1 MREKF
6 PGYYRPTADEFD
18 ELWRSALI
26 VPDANVLLSLY
37 RLSETTRGK
46 LLEILERLQD
56 RLFIPHQV
64 GLEFQKNRITVIE
77 EQIEAYETVDKQVKN
92 FAAKVGGG
100 VRRHPRLD
108 KIDLENRI
116 KKALK
121 PVEKHLTEIRADH
134 PDPLTD
140 DDPLGADSVRDE
152 VDRLFAD
159 CLGEPRDIEALKQIG
174 DERYERKV
182 PPGFEDREKDE
193 PDRYGDLA
201 IWLDVID
208 EAKKRGTGAIIV
220 TEERKA
226 DWWWK
231 EDGKMIAP
239 RRELVEEMR
248 VKAGQQVYLYGLER
262 FMASAAEEL
271 EIDLSDDERDDIAR
285 AGDAASAEVAPADPK
300 NFEWRIDPTP
310 GTIVPDWLAK
320 SSGTRPFF
328 TPSPASGFTAYP
340 TSPQSFKT
348 SGIYNFPSHHLPSRW
363 QSTIEEKG
371 IEALLAIAWEPH
383 LETVGVSAGTL
394 MCRVVMPGG
403 KDVAASASASNLR
416 ASFTY
421 PKAFGLSEPAEL
433 GRHTYNWF
441 YGMPG
446 SQFELVASGTFEL
459 KAL

>member
-6 PGYYRPTADEFD
+6 PGFYRPTPEEFD

-26 VPDANVLLSLY
+26 VPDTNVLLSLY

-64 GLEFQKNRITVIE
+64 GLEFQKHRITVID
-77 EQIEAYETVDKQVKN
+77 EQIEAYETVDKQVKG

-100 VRRHPRLD
+100 MRRHPRLD
-108 KIDLENRI
+108 KADLESRI

-134 PDPLTD
+134 PDPLAD
-140 DDPLGADSVRDE
+140 DDPLGADAVRDE
-152 VDRLFAD
+152 LDRLFAD
-159 CLGEPRDIEALKQIG
+159 RLGEPREVESLQQIG
-174 DERYERKV
+174 KERYERQV

-208 EAKKRGTGAIIV
+208 EAKRRGKGAIIV

-231 EDGKMIAP
+231 EDGKMVAP

-248 VKAGQQVYLYGLER
+248 AKAGQQLYLYGLER
-262 FMASAAEEL
+262 FMATAAEEL

-285 AGDAASAEVAPADPK
+285 AGDAASADVAPADPK
-300 NFEWRIDPTP
+300 GFEWRIDPAA
-310 GTIVPDWLAK
+310 GTVVPNWLAQP
-320 SSGTRPFF
+320 SGNRPFF
-328 TPSPASGFTAYP
+328 TPSPGSGYPAYP
-340 TSPQSFKT
+340 TTPQSFKT
-348 SGIYNFPSHHLPSRW
+348 SGIYNFPSDHLAPRW
-363 QSTIEEKG
+363 ESTVEEKG
-371 IEALLAIAWEPH
+371 MEALLAIAWEPH
-383 LETVGVSAGTL
+383 LEHVGYSVGTL
-394 MCRVVMPGG
+394 LCRVRTPERKV
-403 KDVAASASASNLR
+403 VAASASASDLK

-421 PKAFGLSEPAEL
+421 PTAFGLSGAVEL
-433 GRHTYNWF
+433 GRHTYSWF
-441 YGMPG
+441 YGASD
-446 SQFELVASGTFEL
+446 SQFELIASGGFEL
-459 KAL
+459 KA

>member
-6 PGYYRPTADEFD
+6 PGYYRPTAEEFD

-77 EQIEAYETVDKQVKN
+77 EQIEAYETVDKQVKS

-108 KIDLENRI
+108 KTDLENRI

-159 CLGEPRDIEALKQIG
+159 CLGEPRDVEALKQIG

-208 EAKKRGTGAIIV
+208 EAEKRSIGAIIV

-248 VKAGQQVYLYGLER
+248 AKAGQQLYLYGLER
-262 FMASAAEEL
+262 FMARAAEEL

-285 AGDAASAEVAPADPK
+285 AGDAASVETTPANPK
-300 NFEWRIDPTP
+300 ELKWRIDPAP
-310 GTIVPDWLAK
+310 GTVIGNWMAQPPE
-320 SSGTRPFF
+320 RPYFP
-328 TPSPASGFTAYP
+328 PSPGSAFATYP
-340 TSPQSFKT
+340 SNPQSFKT
-348 SGIYNFPSHHLPSRW
+348 NGPYSFAYHHLISRW
-363 QSTIEEKG
+363 ESTVEEKG
-371 IEALLAIAWEPH
+371 MEALLAIVWEPH
-383 LETVGVSAGTL
+383 RETVEAAGGTL
-394 MCRVVMPGG
+394 LCQVSTPAS
-403 KDVAASASASNLR
+403 KTVAASTGASDLR

-421 PKAFGLSEPAEL
+421 PTAFGLSDPTEL
-433 GRHTYNWF
+433 GRHTFNWF
-441 YGMPG
+441 YRPPN
-446 SQFELVASGTFEL
+446 SQFELIASGSFEL
-459 KAL
+459 RP